1 MIKVINIQSAII
13 MKTVGFIGFGKM
25 AMAIVEGW
33 NHCGLAKDLAIFAYA
48 PNQIK
53 LANNCQALGVT
64 PCASLEEVCNQ
75 AEVII
80 LACKPYQVEGVLDSI
95 SQELHHKFVICL
107 AAGINYKIL
116 QTLIPFV
123 HHVSIMPNTAMA
135 VCAGIAIVEK
145 NHSMDAQDEATF
157 HELFAPLALIE
168 SVESSLFGIAGTISG
183 CSPAFLGLYAEA
195 LADAGVKYGLSRPV
209 AQRLAAR
216 AIYGAGAMLSQEDRE
231 PAIFKNEICSP
242 GGTTIKG
249 IVALEK
255 AGFRKAVI
263 EAIEAIEEKK

>member
-1 MIKVINIQSAII
+1 

-33 NHCGLAKDLAIFAYA
+33 RHCGLNQELDIFAYA
-48 PNQIK
+48 PNQTK
-53 LANNCQALGVT
+53 LIMNCQALGVT
-64 PCASLEEVCNQ
+64 PCASLEEVCEKAQ
-75 AEVII
+75 TII
-80 LACKPYQVEGVLDSI
+80 LACKPYQIENVLSSI
-95 SQELHHKFVICL
+95 SNELHNKLVICL
-107 AAGINYKIL
+107 AAGINYKKL
-116 QTLIPFV
+116 QAWIPST

-145 NHSMDAQDEATF
+145 THSMNAQDEETF
-157 HELFAPLALIE
+157 QFLFHPLALIE
-168 SVESSLFGIAGTISG
+168 PVEASLFGIAGTISG

-216 AIYGAGAMLSQEDRE
+216 AIYGAGAMLNVEERE

-263 EAIEAIEEKK
+263 EAIEAIEENK